1 MYQHLDLEMYYI
13 PSVHPVHQDRILYR
27 QEMLCSH
34 LDQQNFYFVLQKV
47 IHMSPDSG
55 DI

>member
-27 QEMLCSH
+27 QEMLCSQ
-34 LDQQNFYFVLQKV
+34 LATKRGACPSLFE
-47 IHMSPDSG
+47 
-55 DI
+55 

>member
-27 QEMLCSH
+27 QEMLCSQLVH
-34 LDQQNFYFVLQKV
+34 WSVLRKEAFM
-47 IHMSPDSG
+47 IRAPTN
-55 DI
+55 